1 MRLKIPG
8 FWSCLYAF
16 LLLFLIFGRNA
27 TTLHVEATVGCEI
40 LCCACWLFS
49 TAPFHLCRGT
59 SHRLA
64 LDLRTGVNHVKP
76 RNRQVEMLIPDAD
89 KWENQKPWCGGSQ
102 QP

>member
-1 MRLKIPG
+1 MSG
-8 FWSCLYAF
+8 FWSCLNDF
-16 LLLFLIFGRNA
+16 LLLSLFFGSNA
-27 TTLHVEATVGCEI
+27 TTLHLDESDGCEI

-76 RNRQVEMLIPDAD
+76 LNRQVEMLIPGCRQMGKSEAVV
-89 KWENQKPWCGGSQ
+89 WRVPATLR
-102 QP
+102 